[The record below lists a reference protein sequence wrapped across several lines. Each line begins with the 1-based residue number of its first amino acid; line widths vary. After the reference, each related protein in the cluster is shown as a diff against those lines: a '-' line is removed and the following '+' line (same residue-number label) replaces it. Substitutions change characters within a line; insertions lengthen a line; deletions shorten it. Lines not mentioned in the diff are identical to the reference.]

1 MSLQT
6 KIEFT
11 VCLKIRKVE
20 ISVAAQYKNN
30 IVSMLNAIPKPTLQ
44 SKKKPSRLTTQY
56 AASESS
62 DQFF

>member
-6 KIEFT
+6 EIEFT
-11 VCLKIRKVE
+11 VCLKIHKVE
-20 ISVAAQYKNN
+20 ISGGAQYKYN
-30 IVSMLNAIPKPTLQ
+30 IVSMLNVLPEPTLQ
-44 SKKKPSRLTTQY
+44 LKKEASCSTTQY